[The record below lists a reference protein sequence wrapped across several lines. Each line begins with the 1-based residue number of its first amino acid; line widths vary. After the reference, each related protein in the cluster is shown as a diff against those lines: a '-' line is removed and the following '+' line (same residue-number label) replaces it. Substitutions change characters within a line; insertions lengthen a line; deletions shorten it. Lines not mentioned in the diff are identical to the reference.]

1 MSASELRNDATET
14 NTRLPGTV
22 GVVYQRGEGER
33 EGESRRDLL
42 ANRPSSSWLT
52 LFYIYIYNIPLSL
65 SFLYARA
72 IMCVSQTNA

>member
-1 MSASELRNDATET
+1 MSASELRNGATET

-22 GVVYQRGEGER
+22 GVVYQGGEGER
-33 EGESRRDLL
+33 ERESRRDLM
-42 ANRPSSSWLT
+42 ANFVL
-52 LFYIYIYNIPLSL
+52 YIYNIPLSL